1 MSAIPSR
8 IYETRI
14 GSYKHKKPRITFEKR
29 RLVGTAFLPGTKFRI
44 DFKGSSAT
52 ITLDEN
58 GSRQVTSRNGD
69 PVIDIKADEIAHAF
83 NGLTLIKA
91 IVGEREIEL
100 SPMKEAIEQSR
111 AAKKAIPKRQ
121 YKVLDVF
128 GSIGT
133 LAKALSD
140 TGGFK
145 IRGVVDINEAAL
157 DTYRKNHPDAV
168 IWAGD
173 VANVEWERFKDAD
186 IVVMTPSC
194 RPFTNARQSAKE
206 YKEDAPE
213 GDNTAHSLVGLYI
226 IRPAAILLE
235 EVIPYR
241 DSYSYALLKSLLIK
255 MGYHISEAILD
266 AGDFG
271 ALSFRKRF
279 CMVASMKEGFS
290 FGTPEPRLPKQVSE
304 ILEIPID
311 QREWPTDLKRFETYG
326 DVQVA
331 KGNNFRMQ
339 RVTVDHDRVR
349 HPTTRYY
356 ARQSEPF
363 LVHPNDPSKLDRFT
377 PRELAR
383 IASLPDDYILP
394 ESRTAAASGIGDGV
408 VYEKFFHVGKQL
420 YRHLSEKN
428 L

>member
-1 MSAIPSR
+1 MSAIPQR

-29 RLVGTAFLPGTKFRI
+29 RLGGTAFLPGTKFRI

-69 PVIDIKADEIAHAF
+69 PVIDIKAEEFDKVF
-83 NGLTLIKA
+83 SGLSLVKA

-100 SPMKEAIEQSR
+100 SPMKEAIEQVR
-111 AAKKAIPKRQ
+111 AAKKAVPKRQ

-133 LAKALSD
+133 LAKALTD

-145 IRGVVDINEAAL
+145 ISGVIDINEAAL
-157 DTYRKNHPDAV
+157 ETYRKNHPYAV

-173 VANVEWERFKDAD
+173 VANVEWERYKDTD
-186 IVVMTPSC
+186 IFVMTPSC
-194 RPFTNARQSAKE
+194 RPFTGARKTAKE

-213 GDNTAHSLVGLYI
+213 GDNTGHCLVGLYI
-226 IRPAAILLE
+226 VRPAVVLLE

-241 DSYSYALLKSLLIK
+241 DSYSYALLKSLLVK
-255 MGYHISEAILD
+255 MNYHISETILD
-266 AGDFG
+266 GEDFG
-271 ALSFRKRF
+271 VMSFRKRF
-279 CMVASMKEGFS
+279 CMVASIKEGFS
-290 FGTPEPRLPKQVSE
+290 FGMPQPRLPQKVLD
-304 ILEIPID
+304 ILEIPIEE
-311 QREWPTDLKRFETYG
+311 REWPTDLKRFESYG

-339 RVTVDHDRVR
+339 RVTIDHDRVR

-363 LVHPNDPSKLDRFT
+363 LVHPEDPNKLDRFT

-383 IASLPDDYILP
+383 IASLPEDFVLP
-394 ESRTAAASGIGDGV
+394 ESKTAAASGIGDGV

-420 YRHLSEKN
+420 YKHLNGGK

>member
-1 MSAIPSR
+1 MSAIPQR

-29 RLVGTAFLPGTKFRI
+29 RLDGTAFLPGTKFRI
-44 DFKGSSAT
+44 DFKGTSAT
-52 ITLDEN
+52 IILDEN

-83 NGLTLIKA
+83 NGLSLIKA
-91 IVGEREIEL
+91 IVGEREIVL
-100 SPMKEAIEQSR
+100 SPMKEVIEQSR
-111 AAKKAIPKRQ
+111 ATKKAAPKRQ

-140 TGGFK
+140 TGGYK
-145 IRGVVDINEAAL
+145 ISGVIDINETAL
-157 DTYRKNHPDAV
+157 HTYRKNHPEV
-168 IWAGD
+168 VVWAGD
-173 VANVEWERFKDAD
+173 VANVEWERFKNED
-186 IVVMTPSC
+186 IMVLTPSC
-194 RPFTNARQSAKE
+194 RPFSNARQSANS
-206 YKEDAPE
+206 YKEDAQE
-213 GDNTAHSLVGLYI
+213 GDNTAHALIGIHIV
-226 IRPAAILLE
+226 RPAAIILE

-279 CMVASMKEGFS
+279 CMVASMKEGFG
-290 FGTPEPRLPKQVSE
+290 FGRPQPTLPKKVSD
-304 ILEIPID
+304 ILEIPIE
-311 QREWPTDLKRFETYG
+311 QREWPDLKRFEAYG

-339 RVTVDHDRVR
+339 RVTIDHDRVR

-363 LVHPNDPSKLDRFT
+363 LVHPEDPSKLDRFT

-383 IASLPDDYILP
+383 IASLPDDYVLP
-394 ESRTAAASGIGDGV
+394 ESKTAAASGIGDGV
-408 VYEKFFHVGKQL
+408 VYAKFFHVAKQL
-420 YRHLSEKN
+420 HKHLSGRT

>member
-1 MSAIPSR
+1 MSAIPQR
-8 IYETRI
+8 IYETHI
-14 GSYKHKKPRITFEKR
+14 GSYKKTKPRITFEKR
-29 RLVGTAFLPGTKFRI
+29 RLDGTAFLPGTKFRI
-44 DFKGSSAT
+44 DFKGATAT
-52 ITLDEN
+52 IILDEN

-69 PVIDIKADEIAHAF
+69 PVIDIKTDEFAHVF
-83 NGLTLIKA
+83 NGLSLIKA

-100 SPMKEAIEQSR
+100 SPMKEAVEQSR

-133 LAKALSD
+133 LAKALRD

-145 IRGVVDINEAAL
+145 ISGVVDINEAAL

-173 VANVEWERFKDAD
+173 VANVEWERFKDMD
-186 IVVMTPSC
+186 LFVMTPSC
-194 RPFTNARQSAKE
+194 RPFTDARKNAKK

-213 GDNTAHSLVGLYI
+213 GDNTAHALVGLYI

-241 DSYSYALLKSLLIK
+241 DSYSYALLKSLLVK
-255 MGYHISEAILD
+255 MGYHISETILD

-271 ALSFRKRF
+271 VLSFRKRF

-290 FGTPEPRLPKQVSE
+290 FGMPQPRLPQKVSD

-311 QREWPTDLKRFETYG
+311 QREWPTDLKRFEQYG
-326 DVQVA
+326 DKQVA

-339 RVTVDHDRVR
+339 RVSIEHDRVR

-363 LVHPNDPSKLDRFT
+363 LVHPEDSNKLSRFT

-394 ESRTAAASGIGDGV
+394 ENKTAAASGIGDGV
-408 VYEKFFHVGKQL
+408 VYAKFFHVGKQL
-420 YRHLSEKN
+420 YKHLIGKDK
-428 L
+428 